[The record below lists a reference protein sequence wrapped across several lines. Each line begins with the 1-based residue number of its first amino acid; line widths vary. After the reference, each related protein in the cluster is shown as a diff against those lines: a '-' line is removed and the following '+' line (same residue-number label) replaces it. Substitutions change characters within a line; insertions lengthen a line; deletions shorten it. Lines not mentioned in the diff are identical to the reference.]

1 MAVFGPRDRELLSVT
16 EFTLIES
23 SRPAQ
28 IKAFTMAQLRARIMR
43 ARKYWEK
50 YRTLSRQQHR
60 TNKSDL
66 RKGRSQPLSNV
77 RTERKAQLF
86 AEALR
91 RFEKRATQIQPRD
104 QPQQGAHAKASRT
117 GTDPQATQD
126 ASLRKKKQRR
136 QAAAA
141 SALTTRVTRHFQKS
155 KRRAIEGHIRA
166 SGARRQG
173 KRDAR

>member
-1 MAVFGPRDRELLSVT
+1 MAVFGPQDRELLSVT
-16 EFTLIES
+16 EFALIGS

-28 IKAFTMAQLRARIMR
+28 IKAFTVAQLKAKITR
-43 ARKYWEK
+43 ARKYWDK
-50 YRTLSRQQHR
+50 YRTLARQQHR
-60 TNKSDL
+60 SNKSDSE
-66 RKGRSQPLSNV
+66 RDRPQPFSNV

-86 AEALR
+86 AEALS

-104 QPQQGAHAKASRT
+104 QPEQGARAKASRT
-117 GTDPQATQD
+117 GTEPQATQR

-136 QAAAA
+136 QAAAE
-141 SALTTRVTRHFQKS
+141 SALTTGVTRQFQKS
-155 KRRAIEGHIRA
+155 KQRAIEGHIRA